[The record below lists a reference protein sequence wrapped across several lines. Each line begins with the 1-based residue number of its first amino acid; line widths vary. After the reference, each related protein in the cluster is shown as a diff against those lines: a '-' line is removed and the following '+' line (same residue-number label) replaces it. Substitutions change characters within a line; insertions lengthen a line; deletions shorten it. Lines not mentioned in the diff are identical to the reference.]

1 MTDKPKRKFPLRG
14 ATEARVHSPL
24 LKGASRYKEVL
35 EMIDRLK
42 MDKLMPY
49 QEWVLKDMMTVDKKN
64 SYRRKTCLLLISRQN
79 GKSFLGRVRVIWGMF
94 YGGENKVII
103 MSANRATS
111 LMLFREIAWTIES
124 TPELKA
130 MTKAIRYANGGERIE
145 LLNGATLD
153 VISDN
158 SSSPRGRT
166 ADLLWIDEIREI
178 SEEGYK
184 AAVPVTRA
192 RANAQTFLTSNAG
205 DHFSSVLN
213 SLVERAKDYPP
224 ETFGYYEYSAPQY
237 CKIDLAS
244 DFFWKEAVAPSN
256 PALGYTITKESIE
269 EAIATNPIEQT
280 RTETLCQWIDSLQSP
295 WPHGVLEETS
305 DNTLEMT
312 VGAYTVFGFDV
323 SPSRRNASLVAGQLL
338 PDGRIG
344 IGILETYSSQ
354 MAIDELKMAASIK
367 AWCDIYH
374 PRLVC
379 FDKYATQ
386 TIADRLSQSGVICED
401 VSGQQFYKACGDFLE
416 GLVNHRVVHNG
427 QAELI
432 QQMNNCAA
440 KTNDSAWRIIKRR
453 SAGDISAPIGL
464 SMVVSKL
471 MLPAPKPQIYT
482 QTRPSILSNLLTNAT
497 LYDYGSISQN

>member
-1 MTDKPKRKFPLRG
+1 
-14 ATEARVHSPL
+14 
-24 LKGASRYKEVL
+24 
-35 EMIDRLK
+35 MIERLK
-42 MDKLMPY
+42 MDELMPY
-49 QEWVLKDMMTVDKKN
+49 QKFVLNQMLMVNKKN
-64 SYRRKTCLLLISRQN
+64 QYRIKTALLLISRQN
-79 GKSFLGRVRVIWGMF
+79 GKSHLGRVRIIWGMF
-94 YGGENKVII
+94 YGGEKKLII

-111 LMLFREIAWTIES
+111 LMLFREIAWIIES

-166 ADLLWIDEIREI
+166 ADFLWIDEIREI
-178 SEEGYK
+178 SEDGYK

-213 SLVERAKDYPP
+213 GLVERAKDYPP

-237 CKIDLAS
+237 CKIDITS
-244 DFFWKEAVAPSN
+244 DWFWRNAVAPSN
-256 PALGYTITKESIE
+256 PALGYIITKESIE

-305 DNTLEMT
+305 DNTLEMA
-312 VGAYTVFGFDV
+312 VGAYTVFAFDV
-323 SPSRRNASLVAGQLL
+323 SPSRRNGSLVAGQLL

-367 AWCDIYH
+367 AWCDIYK

-386 TIADRLSQSGVICED
+386 TIADRLSQAGVMTED
-401 VSGQQFYKACGDFLE
+401 VSGQQFYKACGDLLE

-440 KTNDSAWRIIKRR
+440 KVNDSAWRIIKRK

-464 SMVVSKL
+464 AMVVSKL
-471 MLPAPKPQIYT
+471 MLPAPKPQIIT
-482 QTRPSILSNLLTNAT
+482 
-497 LYDYGSISQN
+497 

>member
-1 MTDKPKRKFPLRG
+1 MTDKPKKKLPLRG
-14 ATEARVHSPL
+14 ATKPRVHTPL
-24 LKGASRYKEVL
+24 LKGASRYQEVL
-35 EMIDRLK
+35 DMVERLK

-49 QEWVLKDMMTVDKKN
+49 QEFVLKDMMSVDKKN
-64 SYRRKTCLLLISRQN
+64 NYRRKTSLLLISRQN
-79 GKSFLGRVRVIWGMF
+79 GKSHLGRVRVIWGMF
-94 YGGENKVII
+94 YGGEKKLII

-111 LMLFREIAWTIES
+111 LMLFREIAWVIES

-166 ADLLWIDEIREI
+166 ADYLWIDEIREI
-178 SEEGYK
+178 SPEGYK

-205 DHFSSVLN
+205 DHFSEVLN
-213 SLVERAKDYPP
+213 VLVERAKDYPP

-237 CKIDLAS
+237 CKIDITS
-244 DFFWKEAVAPSN
+244 DAFWRDAVAPSN
-256 PALGYTITKESIE
+256 PALNYIITKESIE

-305 DNTLEMT
+305 DNTLEMA
-312 VGAYTVFGFDV
+312 VGAYTVFAFDV
-323 SPSRRNASLVAGQLL
+323 SPSRRNGSLVAGQLL

-367 AWCDIYH
+367 AWCDIYK

-386 TIADRLSQSGVICED
+386 TIADRLSQAGVMTED
-401 VSGQQFYKACGDFLE
+401 VSGQQFYKACGDLLE

-440 KTNDSAWRIIKRR
+440 KVNDSAWRIIKRK

-464 SMVVSKL
+464 AMVVSKL
-471 MLPAPKPQIYT
+471 MLPAPKPQI
-482 QTRPSILSNLLTNAT
+482 IA
-497 LYDYGSISQN
+497 

>member
-1 MTDKPKRKFPLRG
+1 MTDKPKRVQPLRG
-14 ATEARVHSPL
+14 ATEPRVHSPL
-24 LKGASRYKEVL
+24 LKGKSRAGEVL
-35 EMIDRLK
+35 EMIERLK
-42 MDKLMPY
+42 MDELMPY
-49 QEWVLKDMMTVDKKN
+49 QKFVLNQMLMVNKKN
-64 SYRRKTCLLLISRQN
+64 QYRIKTALLLISRQN
-79 GKSFLGRVRVIWGMF
+79 GKSHLGRVRIIWGMF
-94 YGGENKVII
+94 YGGEKKLII

-111 LMLFREIAWTIES
+111 LMLFREIAWIIES

-166 ADLLWIDEIREI
+166 ADFLWIDEIREI
-178 SEEGYK
+178 SEDGYK

-213 SLVERAKDYPP
+213 GLVERAKDYPP

-237 CKIDLAS
+237 CKIDITS
-244 DFFWKEAVAPSN
+244 DYFWRSAVAPSN
-256 PALGYTITKESIE
+256 PALGYIITKNSIE

-305 DNTLEMT
+305 DNTLEMA
-312 VGAYTVFGFDV
+312 VGAYTVFAFDV
-323 SPSRRNASLVAGQLL
+323 SPSRRNGSLVAGQLL

-367 AWCDIYH
+367 AWCDIYK

-386 TIADRLSQSGVICED
+386 TIADRLTQSGVMCED
-401 VSGQQFYKACGDFLE
+401 VSGQQFYKACGDLLE

-440 KTNDSAWRIIKRR
+440 KVNDSAWRIIKRK

-464 SMVVSKL
+464 AMVVSKL
-471 MLPAPKPQIYT
+471 MLPAPKPQI
-482 QTRPSILSNLLTNAT
+482 IA
-497 LYDYGSISQN
+497 

>member
-1 MTDKPKRKFPLRG
+1 MTDKPKRKLPLRG
-14 ATEARVHSPL
+14 ATEPRVHSPI
-24 LKGASRYKEVL
+24 LKGKSRAGEVL
-35 EMIDRLK
+35 EMIERLK
-42 MDKLMPY
+42 MDPLMPY
-49 QEWVLKDMMTVDKKN
+49 QKHVLNQMLMVDKKN
-64 SYRRKTCLLLISRQN
+64 QYRIKTALLLISRQN

-94 YGGENKVII
+94 YGGEKKIII

-166 ADLLWIDEIREI
+166 ADFLWIDEIREI
-178 SEEGYK
+178 SEDGYK

-213 SLVERAKDYPP
+213 NLVERAKDYPP
-224 ETFGYYEYSAPQY
+224 ETYGYYEYSAPQY
-237 CKIDLAS
+237 CKIDIAS
-244 DFFWKEAVAPSN
+244 DSFWRTAVAPSN
-256 PALGYTITKESIE
+256 PALGFTITKESIE

-295 WPHGVLEETS
+295 WPHGILEETS
-305 DNTLEMT
+305 DNTLEMSP
-312 VGAYTVFGFDV
+312 GAYTVFGFDT
-323 SPSRRNASLVAGQLL
+323 SPSKRHGSLVAGQLL

-367 AWCDIYH
+367 AWCDLYH

-386 TIADRLSQSGVICED
+386 TIADRLKQSGVVVED
-401 VSGQQFYKACGDFLE
+401 VSGQQFYKACGDLLE
-416 GLVNHRVVHNG
+416 GLVNKRVVHNG
-427 QAELI
+427 MPELI
-432 QQMNNCAA
+432 QQFNNCAA
-440 KTNDSAWRIIKRR
+440 KVNDSAWRIIKRK
-453 SAGDISAPIGL
+453 SAGDISAII
-464 SMVVSKL
+464 SVAMVVSKL
-471 MLPAPKPQIYT
+471 MLPEPKPQIYT
-482 QTRPSILSNLLTNAT
+482 
-497 LYDYGSISQN
+497 

>member
-1 MTDKPKRKFPLRG
+1 MTDKPKRVQPLRG
-14 ATEARVHSPL
+14 ATEPRVHSPL
-24 LKGASRYKEVL
+24 LKGKSRAGEVL
-35 EMIDRLK
+35 EMIKRLK
-42 MDKLMPY
+42 MDELMPY
-49 QEWVLKDMMTVDKKN
+49 QKFVLNQMLMVNKKN
-64 SYRRKTCLLLISRQN
+64 QYRIKTALLLISRQN
-79 GKSFLGRVRVIWGMF
+79 GKSHLGRVRIIWGMF
-94 YGGENKVII
+94 YGGEKKLII

-111 LMLFREIAWTIES
+111 LMLFREIAWIIES

-166 ADLLWIDEIREI
+166 ADFLWIDEIREI
-178 SEEGYK
+178 SEDGYK

-213 SLVERAKDYPP
+213 GLVERAKDYPP

-237 CKIDLAS
+237 CKIDITS
-244 DFFWKEAVAPSN
+244 DWFWRNAVAPSN
-256 PALGYTITKESIE
+256 PALGYIITKDSIE

-305 DNTLEMT
+305 DNTLEMA
-312 VGAYTVFGFDV
+312 VGAYTVFAFDV
-323 SPSRRNASLVAGQLL
+323 SPSRRNGSLVAGQLL

-367 AWCDIYH
+367 AWCDIYK

-386 TIADRLSQSGVICED
+386 TIADRLSQAGVMTED
-401 VSGQQFYKACGDFLE
+401 VSGQQFYKACGDLLE

-440 KTNDSAWRIIKRR
+440 KVNDSAWRIIKRK

-464 SMVVSKL
+464 AMVVSKL
-471 MLPAPKPQIYT
+471 MLPAPKPQI
-482 QTRPSILSNLLTNAT
+482 IA
-497 LYDYGSISQN
+497 

>member
-1 MTDKPKRKFPLRG
+1 MTDKPKKKLPLRG
-14 ATEARVHSPL
+14 ATQPRVHSPL
-24 LKGASRYKEVL
+24 LKGGSRYKEIL
-35 EMIDRLK
+35 DMIDRLK

-49 QEWVLKDMMTVDKKN
+49 QEFVLKDMMSVDKKN
-64 SYRRKTCLLLISRQN
+64 NYRRKTSLLLISRQN
-79 GKSFLGRVRVIWGMF
+79 GKSHLGRVRVIWGMF
-94 YGGENKVII
+94 FGGEKKVII

-111 LMLFREIAWTIES
+111 LMLFREIAWIIES

-213 SLVERAKDYPP
+213 GLVERAKDYPP

-237 CKIDLAS
+237 CKIDITSEA
-244 DFFWKEAVAPSN
+244 FWRDAVAPSN
-256 PALGYTITKESIE
+256 PALGFTITKESIE

-295 WPHGVLEETS
+295 WPHGILEETS
-305 DNTLEMT
+305 DNTLELA
-312 VGAYTVFGFDV
+312 VGAYTVFAFDV
-323 SPSRRNASLVAGQLL
+323 SPSRRNGSLVAGSLM

-367 AWCDIYH
+367 AWCDIYK

-379 FDKYATQ
+379 YDKYATQ
-386 TIADRLSQSGVICED
+386 TIADRLSQAGVMTED
-401 VSGQQFYKACGDFLE
+401 VSGQQFYKACGDLLE

-440 KTNDSAWRIIKRR
+440 KVNDSAWRIIKRK

-464 SMVVSKL
+464 AMVVSKL
-471 MLPAPKPQIYT
+471 MLPAPKPQI
-482 QTRPSILSNLLTNAT
+482 IA
-497 LYDYGSISQN
+497 